1 MYVRQNN
8 KSVDYESLKDTEFR
22 VIVNEVLLN
31 TFRYADDTLIFC
43 DNMESLQQLINKVSS
58 AGMEQE
64 LNVNVIKAK
73 FMVLNLFMVFS
84 WGI

>member
-64 LNVNVIKAK
+64 LNINVIKAK